1 MVDGLPLSL
10 LTGTAVMTRRPLARW
25 ALSTVAVALL
35 AGVAVVARQAPPP
48 TAPMAAAA
56 AKFLAG
62 LDDKQKAKATF
73 TFDDPHR
80 EKWYFTPQ
88 QANGR
93 PTRKGVR
100 LDELTADQKTAAM
113 DLLKAGLSA
122 RGYDQATT
130 IMSLESVLAD
140 LEKNGGNVRKSD
152 WYFVSVFGDPSTTGA
167 WGWRIEGHHL
177 SVNFTLDKGAVV
189 AATPLLFASNPAD
202 VREGPR
208 KGLRTLPEI
217 EDLAKE
223 LIASLTPDQ
232 DALARQAKQFPEI
245 KEGQP
250 NAAVGRPVGVPAA
263 KLSDAQK
270 ATLKS
275 LTDAYADRLPTDV
288 AQVEKRRVADAGADA
303 VYFGYCRDDAKKGK
317 PYTYRVQGPT
327 FVVEF
332 LNVQADSAGNPANH
346 IHSGWRRLPIDF
358 AVGGK

>member
-1 MVDGLPLSL
+1 
-10 LTGTAVMTRRPLARW
+10 MTRRPLARV

-35 AGVAVVARQAPPP
+35 AGVAVVARQAQPP
-48 TAPMAAAA
+48 TLPMARAAA
-56 AKFLAG
+56 TFLAG

-73 TFDDPHR
+73 AFNDPHR

-88 QANGR
+88 QANKQ
-93 PTRKGVR
+93 PLRKGVR
-100 LDELTADQKTAAM
+100 LDELSAEQKAAAM
-113 DLLKAGLSA
+113 ELLKAGLSA

-130 IMSLESVLAD
+130 IMSLEQVLAD
-140 LEKNGGNVRKSD
+140 LEKNGANTRNPA
-152 WYFVSVFGDPSTTGA
+152 WYFVSIFGDPSATGA
-167 WGWRIEGHHL
+167 WGWRVEGHHL

-189 AATPLLFASNPAD
+189 AATPLLFASNPAE
-202 VREGPR
+202 VRQGAR

-217 EDLAKE
+217 EDIAKE
-223 LIASLTPDQ
+223 LIASFSPEQ
-232 DALARQAKQFPEI
+232 DAVARQAEQFPDI

-250 NAAVGRPVGVPAA
+250 GAGVGKPVGIPAA

-270 ATLKS
+270 STLKA
-275 LTDAYADRLPTDV
+275 LTDAYADRLPADV
-288 AQVEKRRVADAGADA
+288 ARAEKQRVTAAGADA
-303 VYFGYCRDDAKKGK
+303 VTFGYCREDAKKGK

-346 IHSGWRRLPIDF
+346 IHSGWRRLPVDF